1 MSSVD
6 FLELPEDCLSHI
18 LSLTSPTDV
27 LRSSAVSKH
36 LLTVS
41 ESDAVWEKF
50 LPSDCHE
57 IISRSCNPFQLSSS
71 KKDLFLHLVRSP
83 ILLNNNT
90 QSFGLD
96 KRSGKKCY
104 MLSARSLE
112 IEWGD
117 MLQYW
122 DWISIPESRFPEVA
136 ELLDVCWLDIVGEI
150 DTRLLTPNTT
160 YGAYF
165 VFKVDI
171 DNFRGF
177 NNPQMKVCASEFDK
191 QGLSQNQL
199 HSLQAVKQ
207 HYIQT
212 PEGWIPRSED
222 SPIER
227 DDGWMEL
234 EMGRYL
240 VPGMGHGVDEGL
252 ILQMIFWEVKEL
264 HWKSGLVVQGIE
276 LRPLD

>member
-1 MSSVD
+1 M
-6 FLELPEDCLSHI
+6 
-18 LSLTSPTDV
+18 
-27 LRSSAVSKH
+27 
-36 LLTVS
+36 
-41 ESDAVWEKF
+41 
-50 LPSDCHE
+50 
-57 IISRSCNPFQLSSS
+57 
-71 KKDLFLHLVRSP
+71 
-83 ILLNNNT
+83 
-90 QSFGLD
+90 
-96 KRSGKKCY
+96 
-104 MLSARSLE
+104 
-112 IEWGD
+112 
-117 MLQYW
+117 
-122 DWISIPESRFPEVA
+122 
-136 ELLDVCWLDIVGEI
+136 
-150 DTRLLTPNTT
+150 
-160 YGAYF
+160 
-165 VFKVDI
+165 FKVDI

-212 PEGWIPRSED
+212 PEGWIPRSEG

-240 VPGMGHGVDEGL
+240 VPGMGHGADEGL
-252 ILQMIFWEVKEL
+252 ILQMIFREVKEL